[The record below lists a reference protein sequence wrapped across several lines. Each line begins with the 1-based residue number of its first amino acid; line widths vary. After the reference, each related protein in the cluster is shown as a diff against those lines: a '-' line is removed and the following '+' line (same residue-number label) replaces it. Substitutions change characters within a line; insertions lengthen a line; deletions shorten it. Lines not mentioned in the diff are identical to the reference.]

1 MNMNKKTADKKRS
14 IGDIASN
21 NLTSS
26 TAGNE
31 EEKDQKKRRKVS
43 NPTEQEKVGDEFN
56 VTKEEVHHWTIIVKI
71 ARLEDAA
78 ESTYGYRIP
87 TADLQNDTK
96 IGYYINHREGLEDK
110 PWAEYDKFM
119 EKYIIEFSVS
129 RMAMNADDKNIIDK
143 VEFWNY

>member
-1 MNMNKKTADKKRS
+1 MNMSKETDKKRS
-14 IGDIASN
+14 IDDIAAN
-21 NLTSS
+21 NILLESS

-31 EEKDQKKRRKVS
+31 EEKNQKKRRKVS
-43 NPTEQEKVGDEFN
+43 EQEKVGDELN

-87 TADLQNDTK
+87 TADFQNDTK

-119 EKYIIEFSVS
+119 EKYIIEFSGS
-129 RMAMNADDKNIIDK
+129 RIAMDADDKNIIDK